1 MHPLM
6 FWLYHKYSNLLCLF
20 LYFHSLSAQVSA
32 KVDYAWEPFALSDVT
47 LGDGCFR
54 QAMDHHAEYVLLQ
67 SEFDKKYADYQTVAA
82 DPSTP
87 EAIKERR
94 VQELQES
101 DKKIR
106 EFQRRAADDIASR
119 REALSNPIN
128 EKIQTAIQAAGR
140 QANLDV
146 VFDTAVTPVA
156 YTGPNTVDITPMV
169 KTILGL

>member
-1 MHPLM
+1 MKKILVIAMALMPLM
-6 FWLYHKYSNLLCLF
+6 FMAQARIGIVNSQQIFDLMPDKANAEAQLQ
-20 LYFHSLSAQVSA
+20 SLSEH
-32 KVDYAWEPFALSDVT
+32 Y
-47 LGDGCFR
+47 
-54 QAMDHHAEYVLLQ
+54 HAEYVLLQ

>member
-1 MHPLM
+1 MKKILVIAMALMPLM
-6 FWLYHKYSNLLCLF
+6 LM
-20 LYFHSLSAQVSA
+20 AQARIGIVNSQQIFDLMPDKA
-32 KVDYAWEPFALSDVT
+32 NAEAQLQALSE
-47 LGDGCFR
+47 
-54 QAMDHHAEYVLLQ
+54 HYHAEYVLLQ

-156 YTGPNTVDITPMV
+156 FTGPNTVDITPMV

>member
-1 MHPLM
+1 MKKILVIAMALMPLM
-6 FWLYHKYSNLLCLF
+6 LMAQARIGIVNSQQIFDLMPDKANAEAQLQ
-20 LYFHSLSAQVSA
+20 SLSEH
-32 KVDYAWEPFALSDVT
+32 Y
-47 LGDGCFR
+47 
-54 QAMDHHAEYVLLQ
+54 HAEYVLLQ

-169 KTILGL
+169 KAILGL